1 MCPIRQSAIIH
12 LEPESWPFS
21 EEQLRC
27 KHAFQFIEATGKEN
41 ITERIRSYESPLL
54 NPYHLFF
61 LSHLPKQKKKEEEE
75 GADNKTLK
83 SWILCLWDFF
93 NQRRPIDMIMTD

>member
-1 MCPIRQSAIIH
+1 MFYMSFFFSNIIMCPIRQSAIIH

-41 ITERIRSYESPLL
+41 ITERIRSYESV
-54 NPYHLFF
+54 Y
-61 LSHLPKQKKKEEEE
+61 S
-75 GADNKTLK
+75 A
-83 SWILCLWDFF
+83 
-93 NQRRPIDMIMTD
+93 MTIQ